1 MNIVRKHPYIITTIT
16 SIFLAVVVW
25 MLVPKHYTAQTTLSD
40 EYKETDLVVGLN
52 NINVFIRN
60 ATGAEDLG
68 VNNVEVYAKILKSYD
83 FDQKIAN
90 IKIPGKGIKYADY
103 LNEEDTLKEIR
114 DRISYNVRT
123 KKSTLTIAFTDRDP
137 LVASQMLDSIT
148 AFLQSEI
155 TTARRKMSAAA
166 FKNSL
171 EERKSAG
178 IAYKEAQAKYA
189 SYVDTHFDTEL
200 DEEKSEER
208 ALQNELSECYKHYSA
223 AAEKCARYDM
233 LLKRSYF
240 SFAVLKVNQVPEES
254 LPYLIGYILI
264 FVFFSLLAVKGYHLY
279 KDRRLRPTTMDL
291 GGASSPWC
299 ITIVVWAT
307 LMFAMMFRD
316 PTILMSPSSQFYI
329 SLALWLLFFTLTSVV
344 TYNLLPTN
352 STDKSK
358 LAEQASA
365 PIKFSNI
372 NKFVFYF
379 LFLVSIVITPLFLKK
394 IMDTVMMFGTND
406 LLNNMRT
413 LAIFGNEQGFL
424 NYAIVINEVLM
435 IVALFAYPN
444 IKKWVLIVS
453 CLSSLVNSIAIMEKG
468 GILLVAFCIIFILYQ
483 RGHIKLRTIAIIG
496 VIIVFLSYGFNL
508 IRESGESLSAKSNE
522 YSLFDFIGMYLL
534 SPPVAYCQITQ
545 ELSPQFGAHSFPLV
559 YFFLNKFCGGNYEF
573 FDRLQDFVF
582 VPVSTNVYTIFQPFY
597 MDFGQFGIAV
607 FAIIYGVM
615 TGWVYRLMR
624 NGNPFGKCFYMYIGY
639 VLVLQFFQEYI
650 FTGNLH
656 IIQLIV
662 FIFMCTQDKFEIS
675 IIKTSIKKK

>member
-83 FDQKIAN
+83 FAQKIAN

-264 FVFFSLLAVKGYHLY
+264 FVFFSLLAAQWQMEFPGLK
-279 KDRRLRPTTMDL
+279 R
-291 GGASSPWC
+291 S
-299 ITIVVWAT
+299 
-307 LMFAMMFRD
+307 D
-316 PTILMSPSSQFYI
+316 PDQRSDPSQSH
-329 SLALWLLFFTLTSVV
+329 
-344 TYNLLPTN
+344 
-352 STDKSK
+352 D
-358 LAEQASA
+358 
-365 PIKFSNI
+365 
-372 NKFVFYF
+372 
-379 LFLVSIVITPLFLKK
+379 
-394 IMDTVMMFGTND
+394 
-406 LLNNMRT
+406 
-413 LAIFGNEQGFL
+413 
-424 NYAIVINEVLM
+424 
-435 IVALFAYPN
+435 
-444 IKKWVLIVS
+444 
-453 CLSSLVNSIAIMEKG
+453 
-468 GILLVAFCIIFILYQ
+468 
-483 RGHIKLRTIAIIG
+483 
-496 VIIVFLSYGFNL
+496 
-508 IRESGESLSAKSNE
+508 
-522 YSLFDFIGMYLL
+522 
-534 SPPVAYCQITQ
+534 
-545 ELSPQFGAHSFPLV
+545 
-559 YFFLNKFCGGNYEF
+559 
-573 FDRLQDFVF
+573 
-582 VPVSTNVYTIFQPFY
+582 
-597 MDFGQFGIAV
+597 
-607 FAIIYGVM
+607 
-615 TGWVYRLMR
+615 
-624 NGNPFGKCFYMYIGY
+624 
-639 VLVLQFFQEYI
+639 
-650 FTGNLH
+650 
-656 IIQLIV
+656 
-662 FIFMCTQDKFEIS
+662 
-675 IIKTSIKKK
+675 